1 MLEAWRLIGRG
12 QSATLIEISTRSRW
26 ILPFLFDPQGILLPR
41 TIILR
46 YYILN
51 HSSPRQRFAFNEN
64 TIVPLSWF
72 PSFSR
77 RYCFQLSCSMNS
89 FFFLDQIIDYWLF
102 LIFFGFRSVWNDKD
116 VVSRLFTKYFQ
127 IYSNILSRNTF
138 VSKNCFWIFNICIFC
153 LNKNI
158 CNYNIHILIQI

>member
-26 ILPFLFDPQGILLPR
+26 ILPFPFDPRGILLPR

-51 HSSPRQRFAFNEN
+51 HSSPRQRCYLLLMKTQSFPCLDSHHFLAVTVFNWVVLW
-64 TIVPLSWF
+64 IL
-72 PSFSR
+72 
-77 RYCFQLSCSMNS
+77 
-89 FFFLDQIIDYWLF
+89 FFFFGSNHWL
-102 LIFFGFRSVWNDKD
+102 LIIFFGFRSVWNDKD

>member
-26 ILPFLFDPQGILLPR
+26 ILPFPFDPQGILLPR

-51 HSSPRQRFAFNEN
+51 HSSPRQRCYLLLMKTQSFPCLDSHHFLAVTVFNWVVLW
-64 TIVPLSWF
+64 ILF
-72 PSFSR
+72 
-77 RYCFQLSCSMNS
+77 

-102 LIFFGFRSVWNDKD
+102 FSDFDLFEMIKTLYRDYLQNIFRYI
-116 VVSRLFTKYFQ
+116 R
-127 IYSNILSRNTF
+127 IY
-138 VSKNCFWIFNICIFC
+138 
-153 LNKNI
+153 
-158 CNYNIHILIQI
+158 